1 MDEDVL
7 LEMAETAKFHQV
19 CELIYERKRLFHKI
33 LALYWN
39 DDFRRSRAVFYAEQ
53 VYLVVN
59 ALDIG

>member
-1 MDEDVL
+1 MDEDIL